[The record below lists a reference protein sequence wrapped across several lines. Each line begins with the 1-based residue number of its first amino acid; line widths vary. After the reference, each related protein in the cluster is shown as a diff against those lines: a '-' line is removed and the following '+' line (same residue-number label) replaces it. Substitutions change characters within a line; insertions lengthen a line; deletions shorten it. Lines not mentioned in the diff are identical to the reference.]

1 MTATGPQAMRRKLL
15 RRRGWRAPTGP
26 ALIAEGDAMAREI
39 ATAFAKGH
47 TPTADELVRLAAD
60 VRIRADSLADLMET
74 VALVRRRA
82 EAAHKLPRT
91 DYGDGRWEVEV

>member
-1 MTATGPQAMRRKLL
+1 
-15 RRRGWRAPTGP
+15 
-26 ALIAEGDAMAREI
+26 MAREI